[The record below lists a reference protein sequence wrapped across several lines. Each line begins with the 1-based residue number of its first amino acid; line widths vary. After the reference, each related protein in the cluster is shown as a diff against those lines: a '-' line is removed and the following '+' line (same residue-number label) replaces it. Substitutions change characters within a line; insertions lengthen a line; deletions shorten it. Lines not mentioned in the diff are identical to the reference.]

1 MAPRIDHIDLT
12 VRDLDREEAFYDAL
26 LPLLGFDLANKGRGE
41 EPGFEYRAVDY
52 SHKAFSLTLV
62 CPRPAFAEEEV
73 CRRKPGSLHHLAFGA
88 GSREEVDRLYAL
100 VKEIPGCPS
109 SPPRN
114 SGPTTPPTTMPFS
127 SRTPTALSW
136 KSSTSTGR
144 PTSER
149 EVRADGS
156 HPV

>member
-1 MAPRIDHIDLT
+1 MTPRIDHIDLT

-100 VKEIPGCPS
+100 VKEIPGVSIVS
-109 SPPRN
+109 SPKFWADYAPDYYAFFFKDPD
-114 SGPTTPPTTMPFS
+114 GIKLEIVHFD
-127 SRTPTALSW
+127 
-136 KSSTSTGR
+136 R
-144 PTSER
+144 PSYF
-149 EVRADGS
+149 
-156 HPV
+156 